1 VSCDGDAITCA
12 ILKTQ
17 QMRDCQDHDEND
29 PQVKYGKQLL
39 SGDDPMRDRLPTI
52 DNAREVDLSNIKLDA
67 AGWGGGGSCIQDRQF
82 SVMGKTIVI
91 PLSKLCEYL
100 VILRYAI
107 MLIASI
113 VSFRMVSGSI
123 LKEV

>member
-1 VSCDGDAITCA
+1 
-12 ILKTQ
+12 
-17 QMRDCQDHDEND
+17 MRDCQDHDDND
-29 PQVKYGKQLL
+29 PQVKYGKRLL
-39 SGDDPMRDRLPTI
+39 NGDDPLRDRLPTV
-52 DNAREVDLSNIKLDA
+52 DNAREVDLSNIKVDA
-67 AGWGGGGSCIQDRQF
+67 SGWGGGGSCLQDRQF
-82 SVMGKTIVI
+82 SVMGKTVVI

-100 VILRYAI
+100 IILRYAI